1 MEYIVKCKK
10 KLHKTAFCNRVA
22 WVDKPKVS
30 DGLWICWVD
39 NPTYLPYHFFVHS
52 TIYIFVHSTIYI
64 FVHSTIYIF
73 VHSTIYI
80 AYIHRRSDFF

>member
-1 MEYIVKCKK
+1 MQEKVTQNYI
-10 KLHKTAFCNRVA
+10 LQRRRLGLQ
-22 WVDKPKVS
+22 PKVS